1 MENQKTNVKVVAA
14 AFIGIFFFGVAFLVL
29 GAVLPSLK
37 GALALTDAQA
47 STLASTLPL
56 GTLLGSLVFGP
67 VIDRRGYKI
76 LLAIATALGIVGME
90 LLAFTGSFNVAV
102 CAVALIGVCG
112 GMLNGSTNALV
123 SDSSSDRT
131 RTSNIF
137 ILGLVY
143 CLGAYAIT
151 AIISAATKASLPYA
165 EILKWTGVIMA
176 VSLVYY
182 LVIRFPEAKCK
193 QGVPVK
199 DMLKMAAEPTLLIFG
214 FTLFFQSGL
223 EGMANNWTSTFLG
236 TPEKGFSIE
245 AAGKALTFIPIG
257 LAISRALLS
266 VISRFASNK
275 AIVLVSMCFAA
286 AGEVLIWT
294 ASSEPVVM
302 AGAIVLGMGLAATFP
317 VCFSILGEKY
327 KQMSGTAFSVALV
340 IALIGNTIL
349 NKIVGALGASS
360 LPVVIL
366 VAIVCLVG
374 FFLTGCKVSKKA

>member
-1 MENQKTNVKVVAA
+1 MEDQKTNVKVVAA

-37 GALALTDAQA
+37 EALALTDAQA

-56 GTLLGSLVFGP
+56 GTLFGSLVFGP
-67 VIDRRGYKI
+67 VIDRKGYKI
-76 LLAIATALGIVGME
+76 LLAIATVFGIIGLE

-102 CAVALIGVCG
+102 CAVALIGICG

-151 AIISAATKASLPYA
+151 ALISSATKANLPYA

-176 VSLVYY
+176 VSLAYY
-182 LVIRFPEAKCK
+182 LIIKFPEAKCK
-193 QGVPVK
+193 QGVPVRE
-199 DMLKMAAEPTLLIFG
+199 MLKMAAEPTLLIFG
-214 FTLFFQSGL
+214 FALFFQSGL
-223 EGMANNWTSTFLG
+223 EGMANNWTSSFLG

-286 AGEVLIWT
+286 VGEVLIWT
-294 ASSEPVVM
+294 ASSEPM
-302 AGAIVLGMGLAATFP
+302 AIAGAVVLGMGLAATFP

-349 NKIVGALGASS
+349 NKIVGAIGAAS
-360 LPVVIL
+360 LPVVML
-366 VAIVCLVG
+366 VSIVCLVG
-374 FFLTGCKVSKKA
+374 FFLAGCKVSKR